1 MFPNMRF
8 QQQETG
14 YLIIIALAILM
25 GGIFIADVSIP
36 LGVAAGIPYVA
47 AVLTA
52 LRLRKAQS
60 ILFVAAVCTFLT
72 VLGYFLSPSGG
83 IHWMVLANRSVTI
96 FVIWV
101 TAILLF
107 QRKQFEQMLRALPQQ
122 LIHFQDIETERIS
135 HEIHEDIAQSIVAL
149 KVSILSIF
157 AENKINGDALR
168 ERRTEVA
175 RHFDII
181 LDDARQLSYGI
192 HPSSL
197 SILGLTSA
205 IQKLVDNYRE
215 NNKWNIE
222 LSLEPVDHRI
232 KKESAVNFYRILQ
245 AALSNVEQS
254 ADADSV
260 QIKIRGKENV
270 LRMTIKDNGKS
281 FVPPR
286 IPRGGL
292 LAKGLDLAVMTERV
306 RMLGGELS
314 MSSNPGNG
322 TTVEVLI
329 PIRQL
334 KDQEDKCQKKI

>member
-1 MFPNMRF
+1 MRL
-8 QQQETG
+8 QQHETDH
-14 YLIIIALAILM
+14 LIIITLVILM

-47 AVLTA
+47 AVLVA

-72 VLGYFLSPSGG
+72 VLGYFLSPPGG

-101 TAILLF
+101 TAILSF
-107 QRKQFEQMLRALPQQ
+107 QRKQFEQMLREFPQQ
-122 LIHFQDIETERIS
+122 LIRFQDIETERIS
-135 HEIHEDIAQSIVAL
+135 KEIHEDIAQSIAAL

-168 ERRTEVA
+168 EQRTEVA
-175 RHFDII
+175 RHFDTI

-197 SILGLTSA
+197 PILGLTSA
-205 IQKLVDNYRE
+205 IQKLVDNYRK

-222 LSLEPVDHRI
+222 LSLESVDHFI
-232 KKESAVNFYRILQ
+232 KKESAVNFYRIVQ
-245 AALSNVEQS
+245 ASLNNIQQH

-260 QIKIRGKENV
+260 QIKIRGEENV
-270 LRMTIKDNGKS
+270 LRMTIKDNCKS
-281 FVPPR
+281 FVPQG
-286 IPRGGL
+286 ISCGGL
-292 LAKGLDLAVMTERV
+292 SAKGLNLAVMTERV

-314 MSSNPGNG
+314 MSSKPGDG

-334 KDQEDKCQKKI
+334 RDQGDKCQKKI

>member
-1 MFPNMRF
+1 MRL
-8 QQQETG
+8 QQHETG
-14 YLIIIALAILM
+14 PLIIITLVILM

-47 AVLTA
+47 AVLVA

-101 TAILLF
+101 TAILSF
-107 QRKQFEQMLRALPQQ
+107 QRKQFEQMLREFPQQ

-135 HEIHEDIAQSIVAL
+135 KEIHENIAQSIAAL
-149 KVSILSIF
+149 KISILSIL
-157 AENKINGDALR
+157 AENKTNGDALEKR
-168 ERRTEVA
+168 KTEMA
-175 RHFDII
+175 RHFETI
-181 LDDARQLSYGI
+181 LDDARQISYGI

-197 SILGLTSA
+197 NTLGLTSA
-205 IQKLVDNYRE
+205 IQNLVDNYRR

-222 LSLEPVDHRI
+222 LSLESVDHLI
-232 KKESAVNFYRILQ
+232 KKEAAVKFYRILQ
-245 AALSNVEQS
+245 AALSNVEQYTE
-254 ADADSV
+254 ADSV
-260 QIKIRGKENV
+260 HIKIRAEEDI
-270 LRMTIKDNGKS
+270 LRMTIKDNCKS
-281 FVPPR
+281 FVPQG
-286 IPRGGL
+286 ISCGGL
-292 LAKGLDLAVMTERV
+292 SAKGLNLAVMTERV
-306 RMLGGELS
+306 RMLGGELL
-314 MSSNPGNG
+314 MSSKPGNG

-334 KDQEDKCQKKI
+334 RDQGDKCQKKI